1 MTMNGHQR
9 PARPAP
15 MTIMGPND
23 ASLVIWP
30 LDEFFIYLSL
40 FLSIIIN
47 DYSIRRCNIH
57 NTDIEKMEGSFF
69 SYIIFLILNDMD
81 RY

>member
-1 MTMNGHQR
+1 MTIERPPR

-15 MTIMGPND
+15 MTIMVQTTRLLSFG
-23 ASLVIWP
+23 P

-47 DYSIRRCNIH
+47 DYSIRR
-57 NTDIEKMEGSFF
+57 
-69 SYIIFLILNDMD
+69 L
-81 RY
+81 